1 MKRHRIEI
9 RHRMPSLRQQLV
21 LIFLAVAIP
30 LAVLLSV
37 LQYLSA
43 LSARDRMSAS
53 AASNLELFT
62 STLANQMASTE
73 SYLLNTS
80 QNNARFRSLSE
91 ADDRTQCY
99 LDLYEIMQGFPSV
112 LATNDSLMAVF
123 LYSGTNNLSV
133 GRYNTVEGTSAE
145 RVSRKLELES
155 YLTDFRLRSSRAQT
169 NWYLR
174 TVGDSLYLM
183 RTVEYRNAALTAVID
198 VEQVFSSLLKS
209 YGLDGETFVY
219 SGDSLLIGDADA
231 CPQQLEW
238 NEKGYCMVKRGRRQ
252 YIAVQCEIQ
261 TLTVLYLTPYQR
273 ISTGYTTYE
282 ILLTVAL
289 VFSALS
295 IPFLIFYLK
304 HEIIMPMGRLV
315 ATMDRIGSG
324 ELTARPDIDYRNA
337 EFTRV
342 NETFNRMIDQIT
354 QLKIDSYEKELE
366 ARRNEMTALKL
377 QIRPHFV
384 LNCLKSVY
392 AMVQT
397 GSAEDAQQ
405 LILLLSRYLRYIL
418 SFNQTTTSLQTEVEQ
433 CANYASLSSVGQ
445 AEPVELVCEIDPAMS
460 DLPIPPVS
468 LLTLVE
474 NSIKHGKVIG
484 RPLRLFITA
493 KLLQTEQSRVANITV
508 SDTGGGFSPEDLKQL
523 NSAMPQ
529 EENGHHV
536 GLHNVIRR
544 LQLLYGE
551 QTAVAFANRRGG
563 GARVELFLPLDA
575 DKTGQ
580 DEG

>member
-1 MKRHRIEI
+1 MKLHRIEI

-238 NEKGYCMVKRGRRQ
+238 SEKGYCMVKRGRQQ